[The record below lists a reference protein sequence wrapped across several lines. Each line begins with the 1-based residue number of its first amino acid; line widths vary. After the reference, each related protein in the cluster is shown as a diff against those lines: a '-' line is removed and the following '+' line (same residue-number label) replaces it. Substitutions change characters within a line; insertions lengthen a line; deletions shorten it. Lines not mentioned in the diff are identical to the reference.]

1 MPAPS
6 TPTEVSFDGGS
17 SRRPRTTAIAV
28 GAGLMAYA
36 LALVATLPARVI
48 APDGSDAAGTVWHG
62 SATFGGAVARW
73 DASLPESVASASLGA
88 RVSLDGPATVLTGT
102 AHWRP
107 FGGTTLTAVRGRAS
121 WAQLAAA
128 VPALAADCAVMLD
141 VDLARVAANDLTG
154 TVTTLP
160 GSCARIGASARSV
173 PRLIATFS
181 GATGRVTTWTD
192 RTTPLATVAL
202 GGGSVH
208 LHLTPVGAT
217 VLPGPGRVGDLEF
230 AL

>member
-1 MPAPS
+1 MA
-6 TPTEVSFDGGS
+6 
-17 SRRPRTTAIAV
+17 
-28 GAGLMAYA
+28 AGVAAYA
-36 LALVATLPARVI
+36 LALAATVPARVI

-62 SATFGGAVARW
+62 SATLGGAVARW

-88 RVSLDGPATVLTGT
+88 RVTLDGPATVMTGT

-141 VDLARVAANDLTG
+141 VDLARVAASGLTG

-160 GSCARIGASARSV
+160 GSCTRIGASARSV
-173 PRLIATFS
+173 PRLIATFT
-181 GATGRVTTWTD
+181 GASGRVTTWTD

-202 GGGSVH
+202 GGGSMH
-208 LHLTPVGAT
+208 LHLTPSGAA
-217 VLPGPGRVGDLEF
+217 VLPGPGRAGDVEF